1 MFFSNK
7 KRESYEFIT
16 QLTND
21 IESLERLIHENILE
35 DYDRIGA
42 EQEFCLVDENFRPNP
57 INEKIVQKIKQ
68 HGFVTEIAKFNMEL
82 NIQQNICAHV
92 RTKI

>member
-7 KRESYEFIT
+7 KRESYEFIS

-21 IESLERLIHENILE
+21 IEALERLIHENLLE

-42 EQEFCLVDENFRPNP
+42 EQEFCLVDENFRANP

-68 HGFVTEIAKFNMEL
+68 HGVCYRNS
-82 NIQQNICAHV
+82 
-92 RTKI
+92 